1 MRYGRAAPY
10 SISTCGTCGLRCNV
24 ALLLPLSACCPSR
37 LCQHGMK
44 YKVSE
49 EVASREAR
57 HLITIAAR
65 SGNTRVF
72 NKAMETVLMRG
83 KVKLTRTP
91 ANGPRVRG

>member
-1 MRYGRAAPY
+1 
-10 SISTCGTCGLRCNV
+10 
-24 ALLLPLSACCPSR
+24 
-37 LCQHGMK
+37 MK

-57 HLITIAAR
+57 LLIKIAAR